1 MDSTTAHFLHNSK
14 TSFIKTHALLFILFV
29 QLTGKV
35 MAQHKSDIVNLVK
48 NSSLKGWKILGGRGL
63 FAIKN
68 GVITGTSVV
77 DSVNTFLVTEKEYGD
92 FILELD
98 VKIESPLSN
107 SGIQTRSHFGGDQHR
122 EKVYGRQMEI
132 DPSSRKW
139 TGGIY
144 DEERREWLY
153 PLTLNVA
160 AKDAFIVGKYNHV
173 KIECIGNEMKT
184 WINQVPVA
192 YLKDTIDRSGFIG
205 LQVHAAGD
213 VEKPGTKVY
222 FKNIRIK
229 TKNLL
234 PQKMPEDVYIV
245 DTNRSVKQ

>member
-14 TSFIKTHALLFILFV
+14 TSFIKRHALIFILF
-29 QLTGKV
+29 
-35 MAQHKSDIVNLVK
+35 AQSLSFTVIAQRKDNGVNLVK
-48 NSSLKGWKILGGRGL
+48 NNSLQGWKKLGGRGL
-63 FAIKN
+63 FAINN

-98 VKIESPLSN
+98 VKIESPFSN
-107 SGIQTRSHFGGDQHR
+107 SGIQARSHFGGGQHPG
-122 EKVYGRQMEI
+122 KVYGRQMEI
-132 DPSSRKW
+132 DPSDRKW

-160 AKDAFIVGKYNHV
+160 AKNAFTVGKYNHV

-192 YLKDTIDRSGFIG
+192 YLKDTVDRSGFIG

-213 VEKPGTKVY
+213 VEQPGTKVY

-245 DTNRSVKQ
+245 DTNR